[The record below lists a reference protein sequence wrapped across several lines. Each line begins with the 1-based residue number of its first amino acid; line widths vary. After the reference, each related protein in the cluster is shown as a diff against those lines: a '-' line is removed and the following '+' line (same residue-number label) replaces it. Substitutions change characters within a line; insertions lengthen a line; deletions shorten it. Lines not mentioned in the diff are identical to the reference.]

1 VIEIVFDSRCAERL
15 RKELRKAGSSE
26 IGGVLAAESQAD
38 GRFVVVDLSVQR
50 DGSFASFVR
59 APGPHRRFMRRF
71 FERTGHRYERF
82 NYLGEWHSHPSF
94 AAVPSPTDFRQMQ
107 RLIEERGQT
116 SPFLALVVVKLSR
129 AGELEASGHAFR
141 RGHPPLAVPV
151 SAEQESASLA
161 PAPSLRQ
168 ALKNA
173 LLWRRESAPA
183 TRAGR
188 RT

>member
-1 VIEIVFDSRCAERL
+1 MIEIVFDQGCADRL

-71 FERTGHRYERF
+71 FDRTGHQYERF

-94 AAVPSPTDFRQMQ
+94 AAMPSPTDMRQMQ
-107 RLIEERGQT
+107 LLVEERGQT
-116 SPFLALVVVKLSR
+116 SPFLALVVVKQSR
-129 AGELEASGHAFR
+129 AGELEASAHAFR
-141 RGHPPLAVPV
+141 RGQPPLRVGV
-151 SAEQESASLA
+151 SAAQEAAIVA
-161 PAPSLRQ
+161 PAPGLRQ

-173 LLWRRESAPA
+173 LSWRRESAPS
-183 TRAGR
+183 TRQGGR
-188 RT
+188 T